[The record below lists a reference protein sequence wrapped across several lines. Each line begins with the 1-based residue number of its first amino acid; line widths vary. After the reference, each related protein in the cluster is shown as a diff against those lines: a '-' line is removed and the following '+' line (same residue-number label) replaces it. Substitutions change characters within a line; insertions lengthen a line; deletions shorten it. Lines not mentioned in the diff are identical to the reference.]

1 MLQLN
6 SISLK
11 NLVLFEDQDFKFEEG
26 ITLISGRNRTGKS
39 LLLSPLKTLLCGS
52 TSEDQLPAGSHVELK
67 ATSVNVDGAKTR
79 LHIVAD
85 TPKTKTQWDLRVN
98 TQAMDTHRVKDG
110 RALIDKYVGLPAEV
124 FSVVC
129 HILGSNPSP
138 LRFGTPSS
146 KLEWVSALFNLSDS
160 YSMLEESVSTRLAQA
175 TAAEVELRYAEKA
188 YVKPIKPDMSQL
200 PDLEKRVSKMREAM
214 NQHMQQ
220 ETLREELNGL
230 MVQVS
235 SLSKRK
241 TKYKTRQEMSSR
253 LRAIATEM
261 DMARD
266 YADAMEDYNR
276 LYLKHQNKK
285 TKFEKVVDRL
295 PKGYVP
301 TSPKHLKS
309 LIEQVVTET
318 DANEQLIEG
327 YGEEEF
333 KYEKWLK
340 AKPSL
345 KQPRVSKDSF
355 DKATKAVSSL
365 EYKIR
370 DITKRIKDMEETEE
384 GPCPECG
391 NEITEKHKRT
401 VVKRERA
408 KKQEC
413 TTRKIRCEET
423 VYMYGQQQ
431 VALNKVPAP
440 KSMDELSARSK
451 YLEGVLSDLVYLR
464 NLDLGSKPKKPDMEA
479 PDVDL
484 KSLRSEKD
492 DIQQDL
498 ALLDAMGQEKFPSN
512 TRKQEERIQEIKSAL
527 GAKKKFDAYEY
538 EGLSERVVALKL
550 ERDKYHKDKQAYD
563 EHIGEIEELR
573 IKSRRIRP
581 LKALKEAFGKTGLRL
596 GSLTDSLHVLMQE
609 LNNTAPLLFDEKFKF
624 DVETGPRR
632 LNMLIERNGK
642 VSGMR
647 GMSMSELRCW
657 TLLFSTAMLKLL
669 PPRMLTDTIIL
680 DEMESNMDPI
690 NKARYSKEFIPY
702 LQTLVPKVIV
712 VSPLMNSE
720 LSIQPDRAY
729 VVEKK
734 NNVSTLRML

>member
-39 LLLSPLKTLLCGS
+39 LLLSPLKTLLCGQ
-52 TSEDQLPAGSHVELK
+52 TSEDILPSGSHVELN
-67 ATSVNVDGAKTR
+67 ATAVNVDGTKSR
-79 LHIVAD
+79 LHIIAD

-98 TQAMDTHRVKDG
+98 TKAMDTHRVKDG
-110 RALIDKYVGLPAEV
+110 RALIDKYVGLPSEV

-129 HILGSNPSP
+129 HVLGSNPSP

-146 KLEWVSALFNLSDS
+146 KLEWVSSLFNLSDS
-160 YSMLEESVSTRLAQA
+160 YTMLEESVSERLAKA

-188 YVKPIKPDMSQL
+188 YVKPVKPDLSEL
-200 PDLEKRVSKMREAM
+200 ASLEARVEKMREFM
-214 NQHMQQ
+214 NRHMLQDALRQ
-220 ETLREELNGL
+220 EMNGL
-230 MVQVS
+230 IVQVS
-235 SLSKRK
+235 SLAKRK
-241 TKYKTRQEMSSR
+241 TKYKTQQEMTSR
-253 LRAIATEM
+253 LRSIAADM
-261 DMARD
+261 DNARD

-285 TKFEKVVDRL
+285 TKFEKVVDSL
-295 PKGYVP
+295 PKKYVP
-301 TSPKHLKS
+301 MSPKHLKS

-318 DANEQLIEG
+318 DENEQLIEG
-327 YGEEEF
+327 YGEAEF
-333 KYEKWLK
+333 KYERWQK
-340 AKPSL
+340 AKSSL
-345 KQPRVSKDSF
+345 KQPRISKEEF
-355 DKATKAVSSL
+355 DKATKAISSL
-365 EYKIR
+365 EYKIK
-370 DITKRIKDMEETEE
+370 DISKRIKDMEETEE

-391 NEITEKHKRT
+391 NEITAKHKHT

-413 TTRKIRCEET
+413 SSRKIRCEKTMHTYE
-423 VYMYGQQQ
+423 QQQ
-431 VALNKVPAP
+431 IALDKVPAP

-451 YLEGVLSDLVYLR
+451 YLEGVLTDLIRLR
-464 NLDLGSKPKKPDMEA
+464 SLDLGSKPKKPDLDV

-484 KSLRSEKD
+484 KSLRTEKD
-492 DIQQDL
+492 NIQQDL
-498 ALLDAMGQEKFPSN
+498 DLLDTLGLEKFPSN
-512 TRKQEERIQEIKSAL
+512 TDKMKERIAEIRLELKS
-527 GAKKKFDAYEY
+527 KKTFNVDEF
-538 EGLSERVVALKL
+538 EGLSEKVATLKL
-550 ERDKYHKDKQAYD
+550 ERDRYTKELALYK
-563 EHIGEIEELR
+563 EHVDEIEELR
-573 IKSRRIRP
+573 LRSKRIRP

-729 VVEKK
+729 MVEKK